1 MKPRFSNQKS
11 HAMTLVEMLVV
22 IVVLAV
28 LVAMLLPALAPPTIR
43 RSRINCVNNLKE
55 IGLAYYEWSEDHQ
68 GKFPMQVSV
77 TNGGTMELLATGNFV
92 SCFQVMSNDLGTPK
106 ILICPQDTNHFFA
119 TNFSTGFSAKNISY
133 FVGLDANTN
142 SPQAF
147 LSGDDNFAISGAPVK
162 SGLLE
167 LSTNSAIAWTSGRHF
182 SYKEHFWTP
191 THEIGN
197 IGLADGSVQQVTIS
211 GLTNLLHQTGIATN
225 RLAIP

>member
-1 MKPRFSNQKS
+1 MKLRFSNPRS
-11 HAMTLVEMLVV
+11 HAMTLVEVLVV

-28 LVAMLLPALAPPTIR
+28 LVVVLLPGFQPHAEPAR
-43 RSRINCVNNLKE
+43 RISCVNNLKE
-55 IGLAYYEWSEDHQ
+55 IGLAYHLWSEDHQ

-77 TNGGTMELLATGNFV
+77 TNGGAMELIATGNV
-92 SCFQVMSNDLGTPK
+92 AACFQVISNELSMPM
-106 ILICPQDTNHFFA
+106 ILHCPADMAHIQTRSFA
-119 TNFSTGFSAKNISY
+119 GLASSNISY
-133 FVGLDANTN
+133 FVGVDVTN
-142 SPQAF
+142 EMNPQMIV
-147 LSGDDNFAISGAPVK
+147 SGDDNFTIGGTPVK

-197 IGLADGSVQQVTIS
+197 IGLCDGSVQIVTIS
-211 GLTNLLHQTGIATN
+211 GLANLLHQTGLAAS